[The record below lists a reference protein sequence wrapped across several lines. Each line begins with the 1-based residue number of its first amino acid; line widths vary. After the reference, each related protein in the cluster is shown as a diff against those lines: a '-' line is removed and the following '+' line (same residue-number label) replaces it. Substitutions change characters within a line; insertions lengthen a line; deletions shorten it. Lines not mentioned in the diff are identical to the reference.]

1 MEQVGA
7 FVLEQ
12 LLKMQWL
19 STLFENL
26 LVLFGVEVST
36 PIGASL
42 HFFLYDTV
50 KIVILLTMMI
60 FAIGYVQ
67 TYFPPERSRKIMGRF
82 KGLPGNIVGALLG
95 TVTPFCSCSSI
106 PIFIGFTRA
115 GLPLGVTFS
124 FLISSPMVDV
134 GSLVLVM
141 SIFGPSIAAIYT
153 VVGLVI
159 AVAGGT
165 LIQRLSMEDQ
175 IEEFVYGEAEVET
188 GISSL
193 AISERISQA
202 WAETSGTFRK
212 VFPYI
217 LVGVGVGALIHNWIP
232 QEAIEF
238 LLGEGN
244 PPCGHHRYAYRR
256 ADICGYLRY
265 DSNRRGPVF
274 QGRGA
279 RYRVGAHDECDDA
292 LVAEHHYAVPRHKA
306 EAHGGIHRRL
316 RVWHGTEWLS
326 VQHVA
331 AAVRVGDRQ
340 FSGKEIDYGTA

>member
-244 PPCGHHRYAYRR
+244 PLAVIIATLIGVPIY
-256 ADICGYLRY
+256 ADIFGTIPIAEALYFKGVGLGTVSALMMSVTTLSLPSITMLSRVIKPKLMVVFIGVCVFGMALSGYLF
-265 DSNRRGPVF
+265 NMLQPLFV
-274 QGRGA
+274 
-279 RYRVGAHDECDDA
+279 
-292 LVAEHHYAVPRHKA
+292 
-306 EAHGGIHRRL
+306 
-316 RVWHGTEWLS
+316 
-326 VQHVA
+326 
-331 AAVRVGDRQ
+331 
-340 FSGKEIDYGTA
+340 